1 MRPLGSAKKNIKFVI
16 PISSIEMMRA
26 KVQKGDLMDLL
37 FFHGLTILVLAA
49 YSSCCVVVKD
59 MQRCVYA
66 IPTVSF
72 MLDNKIIELE
82 KKVEESRMSLMAA
95 KDQFAKQGRDI
106 EKSRVSSTDIKDT
119 IDKLEKDVEVSQT
132 ALQSRL
138 HELALDFKTEMAKR
152 VTGVT
157 LPSGKS

>member
-1 MRPLGSAKKNIKFVI
+1 
-16 PISSIEMMRA
+16 
-26 KVQKGDLMDLL
+26 
-37 FFHGLTILVLAA
+37 
-49 YSSCCVVVKD
+49 

-66 IPTVSF
+66 IPIVSF
-72 MLDNKIIELE
+72 MLDDKIIELE
-82 KKVEESRMSLMAA
+82 KKVEESPMSLMAA

-138 HELALDFKTEMAKR
+138 RELASDLKTEMAKGLL
-152 VTGVT
+152 V
-157 LPSGKS
+157 